1 MEEILFLYDFVIRFP
16 QGKYKEFVTDLQSIL
31 DFKECENTN
40 DLDVNVNTLCTTEV
54 TSENSAV
61 HT

>member
-1 MEEILFLYDFVIRFP
+1 MKPVVYF
-16 QGKYKEFVTDLQSIL
+16 

-40 DLDVNVNTLCTTEV
+40 DLDVNVKTLCTTEV